1 MTIQDQCLDDFA
13 NNVIAFDNPK
23 DTHSVGLGRAA
34 GAIGGRV
41 DVDTGVLFKEL
52 TKRAVGKIEYVTA
65 AHAKQPFYLVSF
77 NGCYV

>member
-1 MTIQDQCLDDFA
+1 LALD
-13 NNVIAFDNPK
+13 VP
-23 DTHSVGLGRAA
+23 R
-34 GAIGGRV
+34 AIGGRV